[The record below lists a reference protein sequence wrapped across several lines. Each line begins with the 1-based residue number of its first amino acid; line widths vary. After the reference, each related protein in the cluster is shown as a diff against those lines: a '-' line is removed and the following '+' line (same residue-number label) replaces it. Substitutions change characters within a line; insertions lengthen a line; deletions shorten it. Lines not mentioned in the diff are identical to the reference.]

1 MTSTLANVSARRIIV
16 SLYQL
21 DGPAIHPDSIARCIK
36 SIINNKTGLSNLI
49 KTDPA
54 ATVVILNL
62 CKQNNVELPFEEMD
76 FQQLI
81 NEIPTNKLL
90 KTFFKS
96 KTFDIENLHCQIPID
111 QINIRSA
118 GRALAAKLIAEKTNK
133 INANLA
139 FLAGLLADI
148 GLLAMAE
155 ILPKSISAILEE
167 AKGDNATVLQLEKEN
182 LGITHNEVA
191 RQLVQKWGMPEAV
204 ADSVWLYCIGEADK
218 LSNVPNSEIILT
230 VRLADM
236 LAKSAD
242 DEAEIAAK
250 LSLTDED
257 IKEIKD
263 KTKSFIYEIN
273 AAMQAPQK
281 LDTESIKQICLAL
294 LDETDEQKFTDF
306 LDAVSSSISPASSAM
321 DIAGTICRL
330 VCGTLKAEKAGIII
344 NDNGQYEAV
353 TASGDKL
360 EFAVFDNA
368 PSAQEAGFEGQNTKS
383 VELEISGSKIGT
395 MLVQIPAD
403 SPLAN
408 VSLLNKVN
416 LFIAQLIAIK
426 LAGEHDR
433 DIAQAVIEY
442 AEIPQQPRP
451 QMPELNNAA
460 VPAAAKQQEATDL
473 SETVAEIAAGAAH
486 ELNNPLTVISGRVQL
501 LMQRETDEAKKQIL
515 NQIVEKT
522 KNAYEIVGQLMSYAR
537 PAKPQTRPVSP
548 LIMINNCLEKIAER
562 YMSEPLE
569 IRVENIENLND
580 IEVDTEQVAEAIAQI
595 IYNSLESYESGN
607 GPVEISGSEQA
618 EQNLI
623 EIIIKDNGCGMSE
636 ETLKKATEPFFCDKP
651 AGRQRGMGL
660 AIASSL
666 LKNNN
671 CTMNIQSQLDEGTT
685 VIITLP
691 TAG

>member
-1 MTSTLANVSARRIIV
+1 MTSTLANVSARRITV
-16 SLYQL
+16 TLHQL
-21 DGPAIHPDSIARCIK
+21 DGPAIHPDSAGRCIK
-36 SIINNKTGLSNLI
+36 SIINNKSGLGVLLE
-49 KTDPA
+49 TDPA
-54 ATVVILNL
+54 ATMAVLNL
-62 CKQNNVELPFEEMD
+62 CRENNIKPAFEELN
-76 FQQLI
+76 FQQLAG
-81 NEIPTNKLL
+81 EIPTNKLL
-90 KTFFKS
+90 KTFFS
-96 KTFDIENLHCQIPID
+96 IKTFDTENLHSQIPID

-118 GRALAAKLIAEKTNK
+118 GRAFAAKLIAEKTK
-133 INANLA
+133 GINTSLA
-139 FLAGLLADI
+139 FIAGLLADI

-155 ILPKSISAILEE
+155 MLPKSISAILEE
-167 AKGDNATVLQLEKEN
+167 AKDDNAAALQLEKEN

-191 RQLVQKWGMPEAV
+191 RQLVQKWRMPEAV

-218 LSNVPNSEIILT
+218 LNNVPNNKIILT

-242 DEAEIAAK
+242 AEAEVAAK
-250 LSLTDED
+250 LSLTGED
-257 IKEIKD
+257 INEIKE

-294 LDETDEQKFTDF
+294 LDETAEQKFTDF

-330 VCGTLKAEKAGIII
+330 ICGTLKAEKAGIII
-344 NDNGQYEAV
+344 NNNGQYEAV
-353 TASGDKL
+353 TADGDKPQ
-360 EFAVFDNA
+360 FASFDNA
-368 PSAQEAGFEGQNTKS
+368 PSAEEAGFEGQNTKS
-383 VELEISGSKIGT
+383 VELEISGSIIGSM
-395 MLVQIPAD
+395 MLQIPAD

-426 LAGEHDR
+426 LAGQHDR
-433 DIAQAVIEY
+433 DIAQAVIDY
-442 AEIPQQPRP
+442 SPARKQTIQQQPTI
-451 QMPELNNAA
+451 AA
-460 VPAAAKQQEATDL
+460 RNDL

-522 KNAYEIVGQLMSYAR
+522 KNAYEIVGQLMNYAR
-537 PAKPQTRPVSP
+537 PGKPQIRAVSP
-548 LIMINNCLEKIAER
+548 FIMVNNCLEKITAR

-569 IRVENIENLND
+569 IRLENIENLSD
-580 IEVDTEQVAEAIAQI
+580 IEVDPEQAAEAIAQI

-607 GPVEISGSEQA
+607 GPVQISGSEQK

-623 EIIIKDNGCGMSE
+623 EISIKDIGCGMSE
-636 ETLKKATEPFFCDKP
+636 ETLKKATEPFFSDKS

-660 AIASSL
+660 SIASSL

-671 CTMNIQSQLDEGTT
+671 CSMNIQSQLDKGTT

-691 TAG
+691 KSA